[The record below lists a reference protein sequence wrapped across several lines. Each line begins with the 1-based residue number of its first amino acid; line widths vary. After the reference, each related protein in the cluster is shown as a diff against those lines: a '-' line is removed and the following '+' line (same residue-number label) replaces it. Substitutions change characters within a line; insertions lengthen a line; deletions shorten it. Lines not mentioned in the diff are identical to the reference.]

1 MCSRARITAAPRH
14 AATQGANTPADAP
27 KRGAEGGA
35 GAGERVT
42 AQEGTELLGGLLAA
56 WWLAGSGRQ
65 PAAAPPA
72 PSGSHLPSPGSRRE
86 PRLLCPHLGAARV
99 PAPGL
104 SVPWKREDRAAT
116 ERRAARQ
123 RARRAER
130 TAPPRARYVIP
141 TSETFLLVRRE
152 TVPSDTPR
160 LGDQTDSGPSETQQ
174 RCFHNRPIPGT
185 DNNRP

>member
-1 MCSRARITAAPRH
+1 MQ
-14 AATQGANTPADAP
+14 QGSDH
-27 KRGAEGGA
+27 RGASPRGDAGCEYPRGCTEAGCRGRRWGA
-35 GAGERVT
+35 RYRAGRDGAAGR
-42 AQEGTELLGGLLAA
+42 AA

-65 PAAAPPA
+65 PAPA

-86 PRLLCPHLGAARV
+86 PRLLCPHPGAARV

-104 SVPWKREDRAAT
+104 SVPWKREDRAAA

-141 TSETFLLVRRE
+141 TSEAFLLVRKE
-152 TVPSDTPR
+152 TAPSDTPR
-160 LGDQTDSGPSETQQ
+160 LGDQTDPGPSETQQ
-174 RCFHNRPIPGT
+174 RCFHNRSIPGT